1 MVKFYAPWCGH
12 CKRLEPVWEDLSSE
26 LAFAY
31 PNESVLIAKVDCTQ
45 NPGLTKRFEIKGY
58 PTIQYFA
65 DRTMYTYRG
74 TRDVSNLIDFVI
86 DNYKDVPS
94 ETVPPPPS
102 WLDDMLYN
110 LRHTINTN
118 PEMKALIEDLEHI
131 SQFRKN
137 AAILFLFMGFTI
149 GICLGY
155 LIGYFRNNNKIKKD

>member
-1 MVKFYAPWCGH
+1 M
-12 CKRLEPVWEDLSSE
+12 EPIWEELSSE

-31 PNESVLIAKVDCTQ
+31 PNESVVIARVDCTQ

-65 DRTMYTYRG
+65 DRAMYTYRG
-74 TRDVSNLIDFVI
+74 SRDVSSLLDFVI
-86 DNYKDVPS
+86 DTYNKDGVAAAQ
-94 ETVPPPPS
+94 TVPPPPS
-102 WLDDMLYN
+102 FLDDMLNN

-155 LIGYFRNNNKIKKD
+155 LIGYFRTNNHYKIKKD